1 MSTWVKEHFRDEQH
15 ARETLAK
22 GAVVAAAVGFALV
35 MVGMWLS
42 R

>member
-1 MSTWVKEHFRDEQH
+1 MGTWVKDHFGDEQH
-15 ARETLAK
+15 ARETVAK
-22 GAVVAAAVGFALV
+22 YAAVAAVIGFALV